1 VFLLSM
7 QNEVKL
13 LEGGATWPPEIGL
26 YKQIQRPNPEFWPN
40 LQLHLVQARP
50 CSEKEEE
57 AISSNII
64 LQLAVWSEI
73 SLRTTL
79 WTGQRPAR

>member
-1 VFLLSM
+1 VFLLST

-40 LQLHLVQARP
+40 LYLSISIPTNKGRKVSSHIFRP
-50 CSEKEEE
+50 FRNCPYFS
-57 AISSNII
+57 
-64 LQLAVWSEI
+64 
-73 SLRTTL
+73 R
-79 WTGQRPAR
+79 